1 VKISVSLPVGDVEF
15 LDAYAHEHRIGS
27 RSGAVQH
34 ALKLL
39 RNADLGDAYEQAW
52 DEWESSGEAEVWA
65 PVAADGL
72 ARE

>member
-1 VKISVSLPVGDVEF
+1 VKISVSLPPGDVEF
-15 LDAYAHEHRIGS
+15 LDAYAREHQIGS

-34 ALKLL
+34 ALKVL
-39 RNADLGDAYEQAW
+39 RNLDLGDAYEQAW

-65 PVAADGL
+65 PATADGM